1 MIIPVNEQNIMDA
14 AIIHSISWRE
24 SHRDFCTPEFIE
36 IHSPERQLRYIR
48 DKMDKGTRFF
58 MLVDEAPV
66 GVVSVTENL
75 IEDLYV
81 LPEKQNMG
89 YGTELLQFAVGQCP
103 DTPSLWILE
112 NNVNAERLYRRMGF
126 TKTGRINAITDE
138 LAEIEMALEQ
148 TDSSFSTCFRER
160 ADVPG
165 RRLAN
170 GRYHGQVSANGRKN
184 ELVVSWSQATSRR

>member
-112 NNVNAERLYRRMGF
+112 NNVNEGYIAVWASRKPEGSTRLQMNSQRSRWHWNRQIQVCRTETIIADDTYQSF
-126 TKTGRINAITDE
+126 TFFQ
-138 LAEIEMALEQ
+138 L
-148 TDSSFSTCFRER
+148 S
-160 ADVPG
+160 
-165 RRLAN
+165 
-170 GRYHGQVSANGRKN
+170 
-184 ELVVSWSQATSRR
+184 

>member
-148 TDSSFSTCFRER
+148 TDSS
-160 ADVPG
+160 
-165 RRLAN
+165 LLK
-170 GRYHGQVSANGRKN
+170 RKHYF
-184 ELVVSWSQATSRR
+184 